1 MPDKVLCKQLHAT
14 HAHNIRAHTRYSAYE
29 RIKAGDAL
37 VFSWKH
43 RLVMKKVVQVIEYSD
58 FESMLR
64 HEGVR
69 ACLPHLKDDDFT
81 AALRV
86 YHSFPD
92 YKTKAKHYGVVAFK
106 LAPLN
111 RTPVVQSSFNM
122 PSLFLQAMVAEVDR
136 VESMQNRSTFQPP
149 TPPKMTGAASAPQS
163 TELSDGAITTP
174 KMTGAVS
181 APQST
186 ELIQKVAQRI
196 TNGESYR
203 TACVT
208 LGFNLNENKEYKG
221 SNTSDY
227 SRLRTQ
233 VKKARDE
240 QRNVLVQWTER
251 LVEELKKVTF
261 HLKYVTER
269 YRLLQEKLDKC
280 ECASSRKRKITHLSS
295 SEKTKSLN
303 DPVSVL
309 I

>member
-1 MPDKVLCKQLHAT
+1 MPDKVLCKQLHTT
-14 HAHNIRAHTRYSAYE
+14 HAHNIRAHTRYPSYE

-37 VFSWKH
+37 FFSWKD
-43 RLVMKKVVQVIEYSD
+43 RLVMRNVVQVSAYSD

-111 RTPVVQSSFNM
+111 RTPVVQSAFNM

-196 TNGESYR
+196 TNGESYQ
-203 TACVT
+203 TACEA
-208 LGFNLNENKEYKG
+208 LGFNLDENKAYKG
-221 SNTSDY
+221 SNTSEY
-227 SRLRTQ
+227 SRLQCQ
-233 VKKARDE
+233 VRKIKAKQNKRLAKT
-240 QRNVLVQWTER
+240 NVR
-251 LVEELKKVTF
+251 LVEQVKDLTF
-261 HLKYVTER
+261 QLKYFKEQCR
-269 YRLLQEKLDKC
+269 ILKEKLEKC
-280 ECASSRKRKITHLSS
+280 ECPSSRKRKIGIPTHLQPK
-295 SEKTKSLN
+295 KTKSKH
-303 DPVSVL
+303 DP
-309 I
+309 

>member
-106 LAPLN
+106 LAPSN
-111 RTPVVQSSFNM
+111 RTPVIQSSFNL

-136 VESMQNRSTFQPP
+136 VESMQNRSTFQPL
-149 TPPKMTGAASAPQS
+149 TPPKMTETASAPQS
-163 TELSDGAITTP
+163 I
-174 KMTGAVS
+174 
-181 APQST
+181 
-186 ELIQKVAQRI
+186 ELIQKVAERI
-196 TNGESYR
+196 ANGGSYR
-203 TACVT
+203 TACEA
-208 LGFNLNENKEYKG
+208 LGFNLNENKEYMGCTTSEYRRLQFQVRKAKEAKREKG
-221 SNTSDY
+221 EHDLAKLN
-227 SRLRTQ
+227 
-233 VKKARDE
+233 
-240 QRNVLVQWTER
+240 
-251 LVEELKKVTF
+251 EELVKQLETVTSQLEVVT
-261 HLKYVTER
+261 HKYRV
-269 YRLLQEKLDKC
+269 LQQKLNKC
-280 ECASSRKRKITHLSS
+280 ECASSRKSRKRKISHLQV
-295 SEKTKSLN
+295 ETGAIFRIK
-303 DPVSVL
+303 D
-309 I
+309 

>member
-14 HAHNIRAHTRYSAYE
+14 HAHNIRAHTRYPAYE

-37 VFSWKH
+37 FFSWKH
-43 RLVMKKVVQVIEYSD
+43 RLVMRKVVQVFEYSN

-111 RTPVVQSSFNM
+111 RTPVIQSSFNL

-136 VESMQNRSTFQPP
+136 VESMQNGSTFQPP
-149 TPPKMTGAASAPQS
+149 TPPEMTGTASAPES
-163 TELSDGAITTP
+163 L
-174 KMTGAVS
+174 
-181 APQST
+181 
-186 ELIQKVAQRI
+186 ELIQKVAERI
-196 TNGESYR
+196 ANGERYR
-203 TACVT
+203 TACEA

-221 SNTSDY
+221 GNTPDY
-227 SRLRTQ
+227 SRLQFQ
-233 VKKARDE
+233 VRKVKDKQKKLL
-240 QRNVLVQWTER
+240 NER
-251 LVEELKKVTF
+251 LVEELRKVTSQ
-261 HLKYVTER
+261 LQYVTEQ
-269 YRLLQEKLDKC
+269 YCVLQEQPNKC
-280 ECASSRKRKITHLSS
+280 ECGSSRKRKITHLQPKKNKV
-295 SEKTKSLN
+295 ET
-303 DPVSVL
+303 
-309 I
+309 